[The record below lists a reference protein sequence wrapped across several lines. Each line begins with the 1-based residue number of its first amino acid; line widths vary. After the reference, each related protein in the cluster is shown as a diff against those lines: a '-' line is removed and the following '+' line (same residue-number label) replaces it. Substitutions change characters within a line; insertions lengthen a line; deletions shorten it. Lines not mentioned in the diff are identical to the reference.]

1 MKPKMGY
8 SGKGRNKRVLTPAK
22 LKKKR
27 EAEVSDFI
35 YQMYK
40 KETDSDKKAELL
52 KYLRELRS

>member
-8 SGKGRNKRVLTPAK
+8 SGKGRNKRVLTPTK
-22 LKKKR
+22 MKKKR